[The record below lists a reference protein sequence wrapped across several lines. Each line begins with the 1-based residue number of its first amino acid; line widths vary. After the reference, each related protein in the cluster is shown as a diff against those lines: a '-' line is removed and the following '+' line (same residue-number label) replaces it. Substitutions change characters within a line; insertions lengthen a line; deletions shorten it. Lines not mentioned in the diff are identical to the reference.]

1 MSSSRKAAIPFMTA
15 VQGRVLALLAIL
27 LLALNLRPAL
37 AGISPL
43 LDAIQATTGIS
54 GTVAGLLTTLPI
66 LAMGLCALMGEAL
79 NARLGERAGIA
90 LGVALIAVACAW
102 RFVTPGAEGLLLS
115 ALVAGGG
122 IAIVQSLIPYV
133 IKRGFPEDPGRITG
147 LYVTAIMAGAA
158 LGSALSPPLAERFGW
173 GVALGLWA
181 LPAVAALALWHPA
194 ARRFRTSRAR
204 RRGSGSRRDR
214 SGRDRTGPGKIRQE
228 AGPAPARMTHALSPA
243 SLWPSLRTWELVVF
257 FGLGTGA
264 FTLLLAWLPPYF
276 TAMGWSPVASGLMLS
291 GVTLTE
297 VCAGLAVSTF
307 IGRFPDRRGP
317 LLFVLTSL
325 LAGLTLLILAPEWTV
340 AVCILLGLGVGS
352 LFPLTLIVTIDHRD
366 DPREAGA
373 LAAAVQGGG
382 YIIAAAFPLLAGM
395 LRDHF
400 NDLTHAWV
408 AMGVGV
414 VVMMLM
420 TLRLSPASYRQAAS
434 TRPGKASAG

>member
-15 VQGRVLALLAIL
+15 IQGRVLALLAIL
-27 LLALNLRPAL
+27 LLGLNLRPAL

-43 LDAIQATTGIS
+43 LDAIQATTGIN

-102 RFVTPGAEGLLLS
+102 RFVTPGAEGLLSS

-133 IKRGFPEDPGRITG
+133 IKRGFPEDAGRITG

-158 LGSALSPPLAERFGW
+158 LGSALSPPLADRFGW

-181 LPAVAALALWHPA
+181 MPAVAALLLWQPA
-194 ARRFRTSRAR
+194 ARRLRTSRASR
-204 RRGSGSRRDR
+204 TSCARRGGLRFSSSQASNSQAKGE
-214 SGRDRTGPGKIRQE
+214 T
-228 AGPAPARMTHALSPA
+228 APASPA
-243 SLWPSLRTWELVVF
+243 SLWSSLRTWELVVF

-325 LAGLTLLILAPEWTV
+325 LAGLTLLILAPQWTV

-420 TLRLSPASYRQAAS
+420 TLRLSPASYRQGAS